1 MRTRCKQ
8 AQSVNETE
16 KGLLELGGIAR
27 EENHA
32 VTVLM
37 AQLRPESG
45 NWLGTEVVYVE
56 TVHLLVCRRCSQHSR
71 TVSSSLCPNQRR
83 DLV

>member
-1 MRTRCKQ
+1 VLGLRHSTPRKQHNLKAHSDKSCNSCLTTKKKEMRTRCKQ

-37 AQLRPESG
+37 AQLRP
-45 NWLGTEVVYVE
+45 
-56 TVHLLVCRRCSQHSR
+56 
-71 TVSSSLCPNQRR
+71 
-83 DLV
+83 